1 LECQQH
7 EELKTSNISLH
18 RTLVLHTPW
27 TVEKQ
32 ASLSYTQKVFNV
44 FQEEVNAARDHC
56 SIVQTTQDDSV
67 KYVIVGG
74 ESMRDIVVK

>member
-1 LECQQH
+1 MDCGE
-7 EELKTSNISLH
+7 TSKSLIH
-18 RTLVLHTPW
+18 
-27 TVEKQ
+27 
-32 ASLSYTQKVFNV
+32 AKVFNV